1 MINLMKKVSQVAV
14 GIASFLALAPKA
26 FAEISVPF
34 VAPPQGA
41 NLPSTADA
49 VGRIPQFL
57 ITLLVVV
64 GVIIAVVFL
73 IYGGIKWILSGGDSK
88 QVEGARNHI
97 VAAIVGLIIVIG
109 AFFILTVVFTIIT
122 GEAFNFGALCIPNLN
137 DPTCGGAATGVGAL

>member
-1 MINLMKKVSQVAV
+1 MINLMKKVSKLAAGAV
-14 GIASFLALAPKA
+14 SFLALAQNA
-26 FAEISVPF
+26 FAQINIQFSP
-34 VAPPQGA
+34 PPQA
-41 NLPSTADA
+41 SNLPQTADQ
-49 VGRIPQFL
+49 VGQIPQFL

-73 IYGGIKWILSGGDSK
+73 VYGGIKWILSGGDSK

-122 GEAFNFGALCIPNLN
+122 GSPFDFKVLCIPSLAH
-137 DPTCGGAATGVGAL
+137 PTCN